1 MRIIFPLFIF
11 KQTVHRAGGPLK
23 RLIVKGRGIQCI
35 NISELLLMIIILFC
49 LWHCLNEIETFKS
62 EFLIENEPISELL
75 ELESLFF
82 ADF

>member
-1 MRIIFPLFIF
+1 
-11 KQTVHRAGGPLK
+11 
-23 RLIVKGRGIQCI
+23 
-35 NISELLLMIIILFC
+35 MIIILFG
-49 LWHCLNEIETFKS
+49 LWRCLNEIETFKS